1 MLVPLRRSVVVSTLF
16 AACLITTA
24 AHGDSSPSLI
34 SLAETRFPSLTAF
47 ERQFVEVIATGKP
60 YSVPREPDL
69 ITLRAEVLQ
78 WLCAS
83 AEANALLPRQG
94 ITVTGGRF
102 TGPLYLRYLK
112 LAVPLS
118 LLECELDEVDIDSAE
133 FVAISL
139 AGSRLQTLRGDQI
152 RVQRDLEL
160 SNGFT
165 CQQSVRLPFSW
176 IEGHLDLSGAR
187 LLEKTADALLAD
199 GCRVD
204 GDLRLRADCQ
214 AHGRVSLSGARIAG
228 NFDCDRLQIQ
238 HDGSVALS
246 LPSARI
252 KGDWTLRE
260 AVIHGGVICH
270 SARVDGDIDADHSQ
284 IQFPEG
290 TAFRGYAISV
300 GGDLRFVAAKLS
312 GDLLLEAADVGRDL
326 NFADAEFSSGDP
338 PVAVVLQGM
347 TAVRRFR
354 WTGVKFRPEVPVD
367 LDLRS
372 ATVGTLY
379 DDESSWPPEGHLR
392 LHGFDYSEIHDDA
405 PFDADSRIRWLRRQ
419 HTERFRTQPYEQ
431 VADIFRKGGLAVAAR
446 QVLIAKE
453 ADRAQHMHL
462 TSGDW
467 YWYRVFGPLIAYGY
481 EPWRSFGWMV
491 LVVLMGATFFQIG
504 YWRGWMTPTKV
515 VEFVSAAEGAQ
526 PFLSADYPKFNAI
539 IYSLD
544 VFAPFTYLH
553 QANYWVP
560 NPTRGARV
568 RLGFWSPRA
577 GALLRIYL
585 WLHVVAG
592 WLLTS
597 LLVAGLTGLVQH

>member
-1 MLVPLRRSVVVSTLF
+1 MSVIIRSGLVVTALFTVCLVTTSVE
-16 AACLITTA
+16 A
-24 AHGDSSPSLI
+24 DSPPGLL
-34 SLAETRFPSLTAF
+34 SLAEKRFPSLTAF
-47 ERQFVEVIATGKP
+47 ERQFVEVISAGQPFAASK
-60 YSVPREPDL
+60 EPMAEP
-69 ITLRAEVLQ
+69 LRAEVLQ

-83 AEANALLPRQG
+83 AEANAVLPRQG
-94 ITVTGGRF
+94 ISVTGCRF
-102 TGPLYLRYLK
+102 TGPLSLRYLK
-112 LAVPLS
+112 LSVPLA
-118 LLECELDEVDIDSAE
+118 LLECELEAVDIDSAE
-133 FVAISL
+133 FVALSL
-139 AGSRLQTLRGDQI
+139 AGSRLQWLRADQV

-165 CQQSVRLPFSW
+165 CQESVRLPFAW
-176 IEGHLDLSGAR
+176 IEGHLDFSGAR

-228 NFDCDRLQIQ
+228 NFDCDRAQLQ
-238 HDGSVALS
+238 HDGSIALS
-246 LPSARI
+246 LPSARVS
-252 KGDWTLRE
+252 GDWTLRE
-260 AVIHGGVICH
+260 ADIQGGVICH
-270 SARVDGDIDADHSQ
+270 GARVDGDIDADHSQ
-284 IQFPEG
+284 IAFPEG
-290 TAFRGYAISV
+290 TAFRGYALSV

-326 NFADAEFSSGDP
+326 NFADAEFSSADP

-354 WTGVKFRPEVPVD
+354 WTGVKFTPEVPVD

-379 DDESSWPPEGHLR
+379 DDESSWPPAGHLR

-446 QVLIAKE
+446 HVLIAKE
-453 ADRAQHMHL
+453 ADRAQHMQL
-462 TSGDW
+462 TTGDW

-481 EPWRSFGWMV
+481 EPWRSFGWMI
-491 LVVLMGATFFQIG
+491 LVVLLGATFFQIG

-568 RLGFWSPRA
+568 RFGFWSPRA

-585 WLHVVAG
+585 WMHVVAG